1 MTATASPTWLSIVRT
16 ERAVQNGGY
25 SDLRPAFYRFSLGHQ
40 RTRPFPAITPATVK
54 LTSPFSGRVTVN
66 GSFFAARTCLTFRSS
81 GVRRAIYLHRAT
93 TTVTARQKPRSFG
106 RRTLTGI

>member
-25 SDLRPAFYRFSLGHQ
+25 SDLQPAFYRFSLGHQ

-54 LTSPFSGRVTVN
+54 LTSRFSGRVTGI
-66 GSFFAARTCLTFRSS
+66 GSFFAGRPSHPFRSS
-81 GVRRAIYLHRAT
+81 GVGGAICLHPAT
-93 TTVTARQKPRSFG
+93 TTVTAR
-106 RRTLTGI
+106 